1 MTTMKKVVL
10 TAAAMFAISAN
21 AQTPATRPSAEATQ
35 SVQISL
41 MGLHYAYEPPLA
53 RRFTLTERVGADL
66 GVSVDGDLFGNSRT
80 TWMAAP
86 TIDIEP
92 RFYYG
97 LDRRAVHGRSTA
109 GNAGSF
115 LALRVKNMMPLGWSS
130 DKGAKP
136 VGATFFAPMWGMR
149 RVWGEHW
156 LFEFTAGANFGIGW
170 KGEYGWTPHAGV
182 RFGYSF

>member
-1 MTTMKKVVL
+1 MKKVIL
-10 TAAAMFAISAN
+10 MAAVAVMAAVGAN
-21 AQTPATRPSAEATQ
+21 AQTPASRPSAEATQ
-35 SVQISL
+35 SVQLSIL
-41 MGLHYAYEPPLA
+41 GLHYAHELPLA
-53 RRFTLTERVGADL
+53 RRMTLTGRVGADV
-66 GVSVDGDLFGNSRT
+66 GIAVDGDLFGNHTT

-97 LDRRAVHGRSTA
+97 LDRRASLGRSTV

-136 VGATFFAPMWGMR
+136 VGATFIAPMWGMR
-149 RVWGEHW
+149 RLWGEHW
-156 LFEFTAGANFGIGW
+156 QFEFTAGANIGIGW
-170 KGEYGWTPHAGV
+170 KGKYGWTPHASV